1 MKKLII
7 ILTTALALSIGA
19 SAQSVDKFHQDWRI
33 SVLGGVNYVS
43 SDGWTMNAFKT
54 ISPNFQVGLE
64 YYFLPWLGARVT
76 GSGMM
81 GKYPTNPYQEH
92 QFTGSFNYVMV
103 GADAVFDLL
112 NIGEYNSARLMSPY
126 AFLGGALASRFKTG
140 NAESAFGPA
149 FRAGL
154 GVNLR
159 LGQSVKLALELQ
171 SNTLGNQFN
180 TLDDNGVFGASL
192 DDSFAALAG
201 LQFSLGGQRRREEA
215 AAREERI
222 AAAKAAQA
230 AAAQAT
236 ADRIAAARA
245 ADRARS
251 ERLAAERE
259 ALARG
264 ENPRAVEERII
275 FGPGKS
281 DLPPSENSKLL
292 RILNVLNTYPETK
305 VTVSGYADKDTE
317 PAANNLTLSVLRAD
331 AVKKALIDAGIDAS
345 RITTKYYGDSQ
356 QVSTVSGANRVVVC
370 ETK

>member
-7 ILTTALALSIGA
+7 ILTAVLALSVGA
-19 SAQSVDKFHQDWRI
+19 SAQSSDNFQPEWKI
-33 SVLGGVNYVS
+33 SALGGANYVTT
-43 SDGWTMNAFKT
+43 DGWTIGFGKG
-54 ISPNFQVGLE
+54 ISPNFQVGVE

-92 QFTGSFNYVMV
+92 QFSGSFNYAMI
-103 GADAVFDLL
+103 GADAMFDLL
-112 NIGEYNSARLMSPY
+112 NIGEYKSRLMSPY
-126 AFLGGALASRFKTG
+126 VFLGGALASRFKTG
-140 NAESAFGPA
+140 MAEGAFGPA

-159 LGQSVKLALELQ
+159 LGEAIKLVLELQ

-180 TLDDNGVFGASL
+180 TLDDNGVLGASL

-201 LQFSLGGQRRREEA
+201 LQFGLGGQRRREEA

-275 FGPGKS
+275 FGPGRS
-281 DLPPSENSKLL
+281 DLPDSENSKLL
-292 RILNVLNTYPETK
+292 RILNVLNLYPETK

-356 QVSTVSGANRVVVC
+356 QISDIPGANRVVVC

>member
-7 ILTTALALSIGA
+7 ILTAVLALSVGA
-19 SAQSVDKFHQDWRI
+19 SAQSGDTFQPEWKI
-33 SVLGGVNYVS
+33 SALGGINYVS
-43 SDGWTMNAFKT
+43 SDGWTINAFKT
-54 ISPNFQVGLE
+54 LSPNFQVGLE
-64 YYFLPWLGARVT
+64 YYFLPWMGARVT

-92 QFTGSFNYVMV
+92 QFSGVFNYVML
-103 GADAVFDLL
+103 GADAMFDLM
-112 NIGEYNSARLMSPY
+112 NIAEYNSARLMNPY
-126 AFLGGALASRFKTG
+126 AFLGGAAVSRFKSG
-140 NAESAFGPA
+140 KEKAAFGPA
-149 FRAGL
+149 LRAGL
-154 GVNLR
+154 GVNIR
-159 LGQSVKLALELQ
+159 LSRALKAVLELQ
-171 SNTLGNQFN
+171 SNMLGNQFN

-201 LQFSLGGQRRREEA
+201 LQFDLGGQRRREEA
-215 AAREERI
+215 AAREARI

-264 ENPRAVEERII
+264 ENPRVTEERII

-281 DLPPSENSKLL
+281 DLPDSERSKIIRL
-292 RILNVLNTYPETK
+292 LNVLNTYPDTQ

-331 AVKKALIDAGIDAS
+331 AVKKALMDAGIDAS

-370 ETK
+370 ETR

>member
-7 ILTTALALSIGA
+7 ILTAALALSIGA
-19 SAQSVDKFHQDWRI
+19 SAQSSDSFHPEWKI
-33 SVLGGVNYVS
+33 SALGGANYVS
-43 SDGWTMNAFKT
+43 SDGWTIGFEKG
-54 ISPNFQVGLE
+54 ISPNFQVGVE

-76 GSGMM
+76 GSGIM

-92 QFTGSFNYVMV
+92 QFSGSFNYAMI

-112 NIGEYNSARLMSPY
+112 NIGEYKSRLMSPY
-126 AFLGGALASRFKTG
+126 VFLGGAAASRFKTG
-140 NAESAFGPA
+140 MEESAFGPA

-159 LGQSVKLALELQ
+159 LGEAVKLVLELQ
-171 SNTLGNQFN
+171 SNALGNQFN
-180 TLDDNGVFGASL
+180 TLDDNGVFGAGL
-192 DDSFAALAG
+192 DDCFAALAG
-201 LQFSLGGQRRREEA
+201 LQFGLGGQKRREEA

-275 FGPGKS
+275 FGPGRS
-281 DLPPSENSKLL
+281 DLPDSENSKLL
-292 RILNVLNTYPETK
+292 RILNVLNLYPETK

-331 AVKKALIDAGIDAS
+331 AVKKALIDAGIDAT

-356 QVSTVSGANRVVVC
+356 QISDIPGANRVVVC
-370 ETK
+370 ETR